1 MRFLRIQKGDY
12 DALIKQESELIQG
25 NIIDFTVFCRDTG
38 QLSPGTVKS
47 YVAAV
52 HKFYNMNDVELKC
65 EEFKRAISECAIE
78 LMKLYE
84 ERALGYI
91 S

>member
-12 DALIKQESELIQG
+12 DALIKQESELIQS
-25 NIIDFTVFCRDTG
+25 NIIDFTVFCRDTR

-65 EEFKRAISECAIE
+65 EEFKKEISECAIE

-84 ERALGYI
+84 EQH
-91 S
+91 

>member
-12 DALIKQESELIQG
+12 DALLKQEPKLIQSD
-25 NIIDFTVFCRDTG
+25 IIDFMVYCRDTR

-65 EEFKRAISECAIE
+65 EEFKREISECAIE

-84 ERALGYI
+84 EHH
-91 S
+91 